1 MRITDKHLTAKVGI
15 VNRMLGFEDAGYS
28 TVGAID
34 LYSAYGSTGV
44 VRYCNEAGGV
54 STLFNLTT
62 KREVANFLDG
72 MIQALRMTEK
82 V

>member
-1 MRITDKHLTAKVGI
+1 MRITDSHLAAKVGI
-15 VNRMLGFEDAGYS
+15 VNRLLGFEDAGYS

-44 VRYCNEAGGV
+44 VRYSNEFGGV
-54 STLFNLTT
+54 STLFNLAT
-62 KREVANFLDG
+62 KREVAYFLDG
-72 MIQALRMTEK
+72 MIGALRITEK